1 MRAHR
6 RKQRTN
12 FDVPVAVISRR
23 RSGLGKC
30 RLLRPSE
37 YKFKD
42 RELHDG
48 RRAVVSITSTARSI
62 PFARSAAKTSLAGSS
77 APSCRTRFSR
87 GFSREPGEKRHYF
100 TSCKTRSRGCRWT
113 SRTGTSTWSSRKTRT
128 WRRRCRCRSRSRSWN
143 HRSRPWWVVGRGR
156 WCVGKGTAG

>member
-1 MRAHR
+1 M
-6 RKQRTN
+6 
-12 FDVPVAVISRR
+12 S
-23 RSGLGKC
+23 

-87 GFSREPGEKRHYF
+87 GFSREPGERRHYF

-128 WRRRCRCRSRSRSWN
+128 WRSKVRFSLAPWMLSL
-143 HRSRPWWVVGRGR
+143 HPWWVLKLFFIVYSLKRFRLEGSSFGFS
-156 WCVGKGTAG
+156 